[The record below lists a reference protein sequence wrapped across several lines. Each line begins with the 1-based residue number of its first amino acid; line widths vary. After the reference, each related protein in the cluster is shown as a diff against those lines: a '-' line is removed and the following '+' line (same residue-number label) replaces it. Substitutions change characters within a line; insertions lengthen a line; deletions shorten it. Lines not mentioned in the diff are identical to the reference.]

1 MACTNKIG
9 NNILN
14 MKLSF
19 LPEAPEEKNTVIK
32 NCPRPMALFAVKKI
46 NFLKNNIYV

>member
-19 LPEAPEEKNTVIK
+19 LPEASEEKITVIK
-32 NCPRPMALFAVKKI
+32 NCLRPLAILQ
-46 NFLKNNIYV
+46 